1 MKTSKYILALVFTVW
16 CALGNLYA
24 INSTYYS
31 SIDGKKDSG
40 LREALTTL
48 VYNKHTTGLSYDWTF
63 DGIDW
68 DSNGNVYD
76 IYSDCGHKKTDE
88 TGSYKCCCDA
98 INREHIVPQSLFSD
112 KTPQKTDRHHL
123 YVVDG
128 KVNGYRSNYAFG
140 ECSAGTKGTCGNA
153 STVKPS
159 EGKATCTNHEYG
171 KLGTSTFSEVQISD
185 KVYEPK
191 DEYKGDIARAI
202 MYMVIRYA
210 TTDQCKVGSGTGNLY
225 PVTAWSGS
233 SNCGLM
239 FSGSL
244 STNYGLS
251 AYGKALLLKW
261 HRNDPVSAKEIARN
275 DGVAA
280 KQGNRNPFIDY
291 PCLAEYLWGNKA
303 GETVTLSELV
313 GTFTGSWSTGDGCPC
328 GTNPAITLPTGAI
341 DCGSTSANTPITK
354 TITVQGVNL
363 TGNLTLG
370 VSGGNSSLFS
380 LNATTILKAAAEAG
394 TTVNITYTPTSA
406 GSHSTTLTIGG
417 GGLASSRTISGT
429 CCNPY
434 TVTLSRNGITETI
447 GACGTYTLP
456 TAENEAD
463 PCDGW
468 KFQGWI
474 TDGTS
479 FAENQTKAPS
489 YTSSV
494 TGATT
499 LYAVYAK
506 TTTGAP
512 RRVKTA
518 ESTATYTFKS
528 KSWTATEGNWTSG
541 KDGNGYGNSGVQ
553 VTTGTTGANATC
565 PNSYSNITGITV
577 SYCTNGNSGAG
588 SIKMGVGSTEVTQSV
603 TKTGGTTARNLLF
616 DFSSTKPSG
625 NPKITVTCSTNSI
638 YVCGVTITYGSG
650 STSTTNYKKLPCTTY
665 TISYSDADGIAAG
678 GMYWADVTSALSG
691 ATVTLDNEPAKNYEF
706 TGWTVTNTSTS
717 QAIAVTNDQFTM
729 PAANVTVKA
738 NFNAL
743 CTGELTKPNVTAT
756 PGNNKIT
763 LTWPNVTNATSYD
776 VTIGAGVG
784 YTTECST
791 PTIGTIT
798 NSGGTN
804 TCVITG
810 LVNGLDYT
818 TSVVAQSTTYCDS
831 QAEEDTTTP
840 TTVVPTN
847 VTVTFNANGGEG
859 SIANQTIQYNKATNL
874 TANNNSITRTG
885 YTFQGW
891 ATSST
896 GAKVYND
903 GASVTLTDDITLF
916 AVWQANKHSV
926 TFSQPT
932 TGGTFTVNSSSNS
945 PVNNVDFGSTV
956 TIAITPTNSHFTVTT
971 VTVSG
976 TGGSVTVNGSDN
988 SRSFTMPDYDVTVSV
1003 TLTED
1008 TKYTA
1013 TFYNNGSSH
1022 NTQTTYAGSNVT
1034 KPGDP
1039 TPCDGFEFVGW
1050 AAATQAT
1057 ETTTSP
1063 TILTWPQTMPSNAVS
1078 YYAVF
1083 SRTESGSGPS
1093 TPATLEATYA
1103 SHDGWTIS
1111 GTGGS
1116 SYWILKEGASIT
1128 SPVISDLSTVTS
1140 ITFDARTY
1148 GGSSYKT
1155 VNVSTSGSVSVGSA
1169 DASSTSLV
1177 SKTINV
1183 SGLTGSGS
1191 LVFSSSTT
1199 SSANG
1204 PGINNIVINYSTGGG
1219 GTTYYTTSCADC
1231 TNKVTLAK
1239 GAETNGTFTLSKSNG
1254 EYNNCS
1260 SNFTVTVSA
1269 ISVTDPTN
1277 YRFKDVTA
1285 NGGHNTVTDNGD
1297 GTYTVTYEKGYSI
1310 TSTVTANF
1318 ETIPSHT
1325 VTWSENGDNS
1335 NQVSYKEGASI
1346 TFPNNASGCDDKI
1359 FKGWSAT
1366 TVDETDTEPTYVTSA
1381 TMGTSDITYY
1391 AVFADENSGG
1401 GSGAFDGSSAGTYKI
1416 YALVGSTKNYAT
1428 GSISNGKMSSTT
1440 DESQAANFTFESVT
1454 DGLAIKTGTT
1464 YITYSSSTNLGTS
1477 SNAYAWTFASGTKGT
1492 WRVNSGTSGRGWIFR
1507 DGTGFGGYATNNV
1520 TAGGNEY
1527 YDLEIVGEGAGTSY
1541 SGYTTSCVTPT
1552 EVTVKFD
1559 ANGGTGTMTDQDDIP
1574 YNTPTALKKNTFTR
1588 DGYTFQGW
1596 ATSASG
1602 EKVYDDE
1609 EVVTLKRKVT
1619 TLYAVWAVNS
1629 YNISIT
1635 QPKDG
1640 TISTGTISTSPAGSA
1655 ACGAS
1660 VTVSISNVNS
1670 HYDFSSFTVTK
1681 AGGGTVALTGSGTS
1695 QTFTMPASNVT
1706 VTATLTK
1713 KTTYIVTWSADGDES
1728 NKVEYIQGENIAF
1741 PSSAEG
1747 CGDKT
1752 FVGWS
1757 ATQFPETDDVP
1768 SFVTSATMGTSN
1780 LIYYAVYAD
1789 AGGSGGG
1796 SGDYVLVESD
1806 PGAAN
1811 WEGDYLVAYSSTI
1824 FADGR
1829 KGGTDDG
1836 CIGKQYVNVN
1846 PGENLDGKV
1855 VAGSWGDTYNI
1866 TLEKIGATSTY
1877 LMKTKDGKYN
1887 YYSSNNNG
1895 LTATSNKSTA
1905 EDYPLSIT
1913 FNSSSDIAIAISAG
1927 AVFHYNTQQFFRFYK
1942 NGGQSAVYL
1951 YKKGGGGGSYSGYTT
1966 TCGPGISAKSGQ
1978 WLTSANGQK
1987 VKTEIRVSAK
1997 NFAEATTL
2005 AATSSNGNFTVSLAE
2020 TAVPGTKAGL
2030 TTTMTVEY
2038 TPSSADV
2045 KENATITLTAGDVT
2059 KTITVNGRSLPEQ
2072 FLLIVKKSSD
2082 WYALPAN
2089 MTKGAGEYD
2098 GVAVTPDNST
2108 TPTSVA
2114 VAPSTVAYALKSV
2127 ANARYAAAGN
2137 YVRLVGNNN
2146 TCLWTNS
2153 TTDITTIQDTCKL
2166 SESNG
2171 TNHEWELSTTDGV
2184 RYTIANPHHPDY
2196 AEGRRL
2202 AYGSKFGLYK
2212 AEAVF
2217 YIVPAGCSTKPTNV
2231 VTVARRTDVNFSWN
2245 SSAAQMKIDVYSNE
2259 GMSTLVKSETVEAS
2273 PHLMDG
2279 LEQETDYWY
2288 RLTPVGDDA
2297 CAVTGSFRTN
2307 GPTIEVVEWKEDAVV
2322 VYVDIDEGVNPK
2334 VIIDG
2339 EQEHGLGSGVIATEL
2354 FFSKY
2359 FEGAGNMKLVSIYN
2373 GTTHNISLANYKL
2386 YTKNCSTPDNET
2398 QLANSSFGST
2408 TEYPIN
2414 TLGTIKTGQEIVFF
2428 TRPDAPKNNST
2439 DAEKELYNCSNSY
2452 LEAMA
2457 AKNGA
2462 DENPRWIECK
2472 DGTTFPAMKFNGNDA
2487 ICLEKNETLI
2497 DVIGSTGTPGKSK
2510 NCANRL
2516 NDVGW
2521 PITVKNIDYQK
2532 ASNDESFDVLFA
2544 ATSKPHTTEQ
2554 QRLAILAGF
2563 NVNLEDEEINL
2574 YTARCI
2580 LFRDKNV
2587 TSGEK
2592 AVALNTGAD
2601 FVTAGNHTYQG
2612 QNYSTEWNGRYVCM
2626 TSSMQTA
2633 AGVESDSKAT
2643 CNSYHELGVFDYSEY
2658 YTDWNT
2664 ISDDKT
2670 LDQFETE
2677 TEGLYQIP
2685 VDELSQ
2691 YSCLNLRFQLVKD
2704 EVLLTEAPV
2713 QVPIFVT
2720 DERTTADPIFTEIM
2734 KTESTHEPLY
2744 PESVER
2750 CRTCGVLVLGTGTL
2764 TKDNTGAEHDISEV
2778 GNLTLYPG
2786 GKLVVPNSTSLT
2798 ASSITCRVEKDNVP
2812 VTDLKGNLI
2821 TKDNQLTV
2829 TRRIR
2834 NDRYYFFSLPY
2845 DCLLKD
2851 VQWADGTQAEYGVDY
2866 LILEYDGE
2874 TRAEEGSYVG
2884 WPGHWKNIED
2894 GIIHAGKGYNIG
2906 VSSSTPKELVFPMA
2920 IGGTNL
2926 TEAEHAKYAEFPV
2939 DMKEYFGQY
2948 TAIDDNWNLIAHP
2961 YLTKIDCTPTGDAA
2975 VDVEWE
2981 TCTSCEREADDP
2993 TQQIEPKSGTLE
3005 DGGATWQ
3012 VTANG
3017 ELIITGD
3024 GHFPD
3029 YGSSDQT
3036 PWAYARDKIKSV
3048 KISGSIVRIGNC
3060 AFANF
3065 LSLKT
3070 VVIASPVTQIATQVF
3085 ANCSTLVS
3093 INIERPAVYII
3104 DVAED
3109 AFLGF
3114 DDTMLKGITLSVPG
3128 SLYDEYYNG
3137 TSTSS
3142 QSSIWKKMTLMKVE
3156 DSSTSGDGTTTNPA
3170 PQRIEPRRTID
3181 PNPESGVLYVNIP
3194 YEITK
3199 SDGTKSVDYETATPI
3214 SSITDIP
3221 PFTAVFIQGVGRGQM
3236 TFTKS
3241 ESGSHAPWRRSKASI
3256 TGPDESI
3263 FVGVTIHGNGQSDG
3277 AALRLRPDFHP
3288 GYKAGFDLT
3297 KLMQFYTPRPRIYM
3311 MSQNTRLSFLAI
3323 SDDDAKYLWQ
3333 PVGVYAYE
3341 PGTYTIALS
3350 DKYPLDQV
3358 AAVYL
3363 RDAQTGV
3370 ITNLMHGNYTIETT
3384 KQLYTNTR
3392 FSIRVMLRREE
3403 KVDTP
3408 TFIEPVDNPNAPHK
3422 FIRDGLMYIMRDGK
3436 VYDLTGTPVQDK
3448 NIMLNH

>member
-1 MKTSKYILALVFTVW
+1 MKTIKYILALALCCV
-16 CALGNLYA
+16 LGNTYA
-24 INSTYYS
+24 VNKEYYS
-31 SIDGKKDSG
+31 SINGKKDSE
-40 LREALTTL
+40 LRAALTAL
-48 VYNKHTTGLSYDWTF
+48 VYNNHTFGLAYDWEF
-63 DGIDW
+63 NGIDW
-68 DSNGNVYD
+68 DSDGNVYD
-76 IYSDCGHKKTDE
+76 IYSNCGHTKNDATDQ
-88 TGSYKCCCDA
+88 YKCCCDA
-98 INREHIVPQSLFSD
+98 INREHIVPQSTFSS
-112 KTPQKTDRHHL
+112 KYPQYADRHHL
-123 YVVDG
+123 FVVDG

-140 ECSAGTKGTCGNA
+140 ECSGGTKGTCSNS

-159 EGKATCTNHEYG
+159 EGTSTCANHEYG
-171 KLGTSTFSEVQISD
+171 KLGNSTFSEVSISD

-191 DEYKGDIARAI
+191 DEFKGDIARAI

-210 TTDQCKVGSGTGNLY
+210 TASDCKVKSGSGTSANEF
-225 PVTAWSGS
+225 PVTAWSSS

-239 FSGSL
+239 FSSSL

-251 AYGKALLLKW
+251 NYGKALLMKW
-261 HRNDPVSAKEIARN
+261 HKADAPSDREKARN
-275 DGVAA
+275 NGVEA

-291 PCLAEYLWGNKA
+291 PELAEYLWGTKA
-303 GETVTLSELV
+303 GTVVNLDNLTP
-313 GTFTGSWSTGDGCPC
+313 TFTTPCTGKL
-328 GTNPAITLPTGAI
+328 TTPAVTA
-341 DCGSTSANTPITK
+341 
-354 TITVQGVNL
+354 V
-363 TGNLTLG
+363 
-370 VSGGNSSLFS
+370 GGN
-380 LNATTILKAAAEAG
+380 
-394 TTVNITYTPTSA
+394 
-406 GSHSTTLTIGG
+406 
-417 GGLASSRTISGT
+417 
-429 CCNPY
+429 
-434 TVTLSRNGITETI
+434 
-447 GACGTYTLP
+447 
-456 TAENEAD
+456 
-463 PCDGW
+463 
-468 KFQGWI
+468 Q
-474 TDGTS
+474 
-479 FAENQTKAPS
+479 Q
-489 YTSSV
+489 
-494 TGATT
+494 
-499 LYAVYAK
+499 
-506 TTTGAP
+506 
-512 RRVKTA
+512 
-518 ESTATYTFKS
+518 
-528 KSWTATEGNWTSG
+528 
-541 KDGNGYGNSGVQ
+541 
-553 VTTGTTGANATC
+553 
-565 PNSYSNITGITV
+565 
-577 SYCTNGNSGAG
+577 
-588 SIKMGVGSTEVTQSV
+588 
-603 TKTGGTTARNLLF
+603 
-616 DFSSTKPSG
+616 
-625 NPKITVTCSTNSI
+625 
-638 YVCGVTITYGSG
+638 
-650 STSTTNYKKLPCTTY
+650 
-665 TISYSDADGIAAG
+665 
-678 GMYWADVTSALSG
+678 
-691 ATVTLDNEPAKNYEF
+691 
-706 TGWTVTNTSTS
+706 
-717 QAIAVTNDQFTM
+717 
-729 PAANVTVKA
+729 
-738 NFNAL
+738 
-743 CTGELTKPNVTAT
+743 
-756 PGNNKIT
+756 IT
-763 LTWPNVTNATSYD
+763 LTWSDVANATGYNVNIS
-776 VTIGAGVG
+776 AGVG
-784 YTTECST
+784 YTTECSS
-791 PTIGTIT
+791 PIIGAISH
-798 NSGGTN
+798 SGTTN

-810 LVNGLDYT
+810 LVNGLTYT
-818 TSVVAQSTTYCDS
+818 TSVVATSTTTCNSD
-831 QAEEDTTTP
+831 ADTDEVTP
-840 TTVVPTN
+840 ATN
-847 VTVTFNANGGEG
+847 VTVTFNSNGGSG
-859 SIANQTIQYNKATNL
+859 TMANQTIPYNTPTNL
-874 TANNNSITRTG
+874 TTNAFTRTG

-891 ATSST
+891 ATT
-896 GAKVYND
+896 ANGAKVYND
-903 GASVTLTDDITLF
+903 GASVTLTTNTELF
-916 AVWQANKHSV
+916 AVWK
-926 TFSQPT
+926 
-932 TGGTFTVNSSSNS
+932 VNSF
-945 PVNNVDFGSTV
+945 NVSFSKPDGAT
-956 TIAITPTNSHFTVTT
+956 
-971 VTVSG
+971 
-976 TGGSVTVNGSDN
+976 SVTVNGQTSSPQTANYNSTVTVVVTPDEAHTVSGVSVTGSLSVTRTDN
-988 SRSFTMPDYDVTVSV
+988 TFTFTMPNNAVTV
-1003 TLTED
+1003 TITMAA
-1008 TKYTA
+1008 KPQQTA
-1013 TFYNNGSSH
+1013 TFYNNGVSYD
-1022 NTQTTYAGSNVT
+1022 TQTTYVGSNIT
-1034 KPGDP
+1034 KPTDP
-1039 TPCDGFEFVGW
+1039 TPCTGYTFVGW

-1063 TILTWPQTMPSNAVS
+1063 TILTWPQTMPSSDVS

-1083 SRTESGSGPS
+1083 SRTASGSGPS

-1111 GTGGS
+1111 GTGGT
-1116 SYWILKEGASIT
+1116 SYWILKDGASIT

-1177 SKTINV
+1177 GKTINV

-1219 GTTYYTTSCADC
+1219 STTYYTTSPDCCVNTITITKGSDPAHGTFSLDKSGTVCIDGGNASVTVTATPDTHYHLATVTSTSGTPGTISGNTCTITGISANTTINVTFAADPKDVVNWYVSG
-1231 TNKVTLAK
+1231 TPTQEEKYAGETLA
-1239 GAETNGTFTLSKSNG
+1239 GITAPTTDDCYGSKVFVGWTADDSYEDDSNAPDDL
-1254 EYNNCS
+1254 
-1260 SNFTVTVSA
+1260 F
-1269 ISVTDPTN
+1269 TDPTT
-1277 YRFKDVTA
+1277 KTMPA
-1285 NGGHNTVTDNGD
+1285 GGTN
-1297 GTYTVTYEKGYSI
+1297 
-1310 TSTVTANF
+1310 
-1318 ETIPSHT
+1318 
-1325 VTWSENGDNS
+1325 
-1335 NQVSYKEGASI
+1335 
-1346 TFPNNASGCDDKI
+1346 
-1359 FKGWSAT
+1359 
-1366 TVDETDTEPTYVTSA
+1366 
-1381 TMGTSDITYY
+1381 YY
-1391 AVFADENSGG
+1391 AVFADAGNG
-1401 GSGAFDGSSAGTYKI
+1401 GSANLIAYDGTGIMTLEEIEGVSQNGVSTYADGQAPYLLKFDDSGDYIQFALPSVPTALSFNYKMIGGANA
-1416 YALVGSTKNYAT
+1416 STMTIKECAT
-1428 GSISNGKMSSTT
+1428 
-1440 DESQAANFTFESVT
+1440 
-1454 DGLAIKTGTT
+1454 
-1464 YITYSSSTNLGTS
+1464 
-1477 SNAYAWTFASGTKGT
+1477 ASGTYSDVQALSISGSQ
-1492 WRVNSGTSGRGWIFR
+1492 NSSGTL
-1507 DGTGFGGYATNNV
+1507 TTTATFTKQYVRMVFTKGSNV
-1520 TAGGNEY
+1520 G
-1527 YDLEIVGEGAGTSY
+1527 VGAITITGAGTSY
-1541 SGYTTSCVTPT
+1541 SGYTTSCVIPT

-1559 ANGGTGTMTDQDDIP
+1559 ANGGTGTMADQVID
-1574 YNTPTALKKNTFTR
+1574 YNTATALNKNTFTR

-1596 ATSASG
+1596 ALSASG

-1629 YNISIT
+1629 YTITLT

-1655 ACGAS
+1655 NCGAT
-1660 VTVSISNVNS
+1660 VTVSISGVNS
-1670 HYDFSSFTVTK
+1670 HYDFTSFTVTK
-1681 AGGGTVALTGSGTS
+1681 AGGGTVTLSGSGTS
-1695 QTFTMPASNVT
+1695 QTFTMPADNVT

-1728 NKVEYIQGENIAF
+1728 NKVEYIQGEAIAF

-1747 CGDKT
+1747 CGDKV

-1757 ATQFPETDDVP
+1757 ATQFSEQEEAPT
-1768 SFVTSATMGTSN
+1768 FVTSATMGTSN
-1780 LIYYAVYAD
+1780 LTYYAVFAD
-1789 AGGSGGG
+1789 EGGSGSSSNVDDQLTRSTTGVNNG
-1796 SGDYVLVESD
+1796 SGYSD
-1806 PGAAN
+1806 WSGKSGTSGAVYAGNSAGGNNSIQLRASDNAGIVSTTSPGKIKKVVVDWNSNTASGRIVDVYASNTAYTSSAN
-1811 WEGDYLVAYSSTI
+1811 LFGSTPQGTKVGSITYGSQTELTITGDYAYVGVRSHGN
-1824 FADGR
+1824 A
-1829 KGGTDDG
+1829 
-1836 CIGKQYVNVN
+1836 
-1846 PGENLDGKV
+1846 L
-1855 VAGSWGDTYNI
+1855 
-1866 TLEKIGATSTY
+1866 Y
-1877 LMKTKDGKYN
+1877 LNSVSFTWAV
-1887 YYSSNNNG
+1887 
-1895 LTATSNKSTA
+1895 TA
-1905 EDYPLSIT
+1905 
-1913 FNSSSDIAIAISAG
+1913 
-1927 AVFHYNTQQFFRFYK
+1927 
-1942 NGGQSAVYL
+1942 
-1951 YKKGGGGGSYSGYTT
+1951 GGSYSNYTT
-1966 TCGPGISAKSGQ
+1966 TCGPSVSARGGQ
-1978 WLTSANGQK
+1978 WLTSAKGQK

-1997 NFAEATTL
+1997 NFADATTL
-2005 AATSSNGNFTVSLAE
+2005 SASSNNGNFSVSLAE

-2030 TTTMTVEY
+2030 TTTLTVEY
-2038 TPSSADV
+2038 TPSSADDT
-2045 KENATITLTAGDVT
+2045 EDATITLSAGGKT
-2059 KTITVNGRSLPEQ
+2059 KEITVHGRSLPEQ

-2098 GVAVTPDNST
+2098 GVAVTPNNST
-2108 TPTSVA
+2108 TPASVA
-2114 VAPSTVAYALKSV
+2114 VAPSTIAYALKSV

-2153 TTDITTIQDTCKL
+2153 TTDTYTIQNTGKL
-2166 SESNG
+2166 SEANG
-2171 TNHEWELSTTDGV
+2171 ANHEWELSTTDGV

-2196 AEGRRL
+2196 AEGRKL
-2202 AYGSKFGLYK
+2202 AYGAKFGLYES
-2212 AEAVF
+2212 EAVF
-2217 YIVPAGCSTKPTNV
+2217 YIVSAGCSTKPTNV

-2245 SSAAQMKIDVYSNE
+2245 SSAAEMQIDVYSNE
-2259 GMSTLVKSETVEAS
+2259 AMNALVKSETVEAS
-2273 PHLMDG
+2273 PHMMDG
-2279 LEQETDYWY
+2279 LNQETDYWF

-2322 VYVDIDEGVNPK
+2322 VYVDIADDVNPK

-2359 FEGAGNMKLVSIYN
+2359 FEGAGDMKLVAIYN

-2386 YTKNCSTPDNET
+2386 YTKNCSTPDTEGE
-2398 QLANSSFGST
+2398 LASSSFGGT

-2428 TRPDAPKNNST
+2428 TRPLTTGNQANLSTCSLEFLNSV
-2439 DAEKELYNCSNSY
+2439 ASKS
-2452 LEAMA
+2452 
-2457 AKNGA
+2457 GA
-2462 DENPRWIECK
+2462 DENPRWIEC
-2472 DGTTFPAMKFNGNDA
+2472 DGSTFPKMQFNGNDA
-2487 ICLEKNETLI
+2487 VCLEKNETLI

-2521 PITVKNIDYQK
+2521 PISAKNIDYNK
-2532 ASNDESFDVLFA
+2532 ASDDESFDVLFA
-2544 ATSKPHTTEQ
+2544 ATSKPHTTNEE
-2554 QRLAILAGF
+2554 RLAILEGF
-2563 NVNLEDEEINL
+2563 NIDLTHEYIDL
-2574 YTARCI
+2574 TTARCI

-2612 QNYSTEWNGRYVCM
+2612 QNYSTEWNGRLVCM
-2626 TSSMQTA
+2626 DAAHQTA
-2633 AGVESDSKAT
+2633 AGVSDDSKAT

-2685 VDELSQ
+2685 VDELAQ
-2691 YSCLNLRFQLVKD
+2691 YSCLNLRFQLVKND
-2704 EVLLTEAPV
+2704 VLLTEAPV

-2734 KTESTHEPLY
+2734 KTEGTNEPMY

-2750 CRTCGVLVLGTGTL
+2750 CKTCGVLVLGTGQL
-2764 TKDNTGAEHDISEV
+2764 TKDNTGAAHDISEV

-2786 GKLVVPNSTSLT
+2786 AKLVVPKSTSLT
-2798 ASSITCRVEKDNVP
+2798 ASSITCRVEKDSVP
-2812 VTDLKGNLI
+2812 VTDLKGDLI
-2821 TKDNQLTV
+2821 TKDEQLTV
-2829 TRRIR
+2829 TRRISH
-2834 NDRYYFFSLPY
+2834 DRYYFFSLPY

-2874 TRAEEGSYVG
+2874 GRAEDGSYSSFVTG
-2884 WPGHWKNIED
+2884 VGHWKNIED

-2906 VSSSTPKELVFPMA
+2906 VSSSTPKELVFPLA

-2926 TEAEHAKYAEFPV
+2926 TEAEHDKYTNYPV
-2939 DMKEYFGQY
+2939 DVEEYFGQY

-2961 YLTKIDCTPTGDAA
+2961 YLTKFDGTQEGA

-2981 TCTSCEREADDP
+2981 TCTSCYRDSIAAIDDP

-3156 DSSTSGDGTTTNPA
+3156 DSSTSGDGTNTGNA

-3241 ESGSHAPWRRSKASI
+3241 EGSPAPWRKSKASSAN
-3256 TGPDESI
+3256 PDESI

-3311 MSQNTRLSFLAI
+3311 LSQNTRLSFLAI
-3323 SDDDAKYLWQ
+3323 SDDEAKYLWQ

-3350 DKYPLDQV
+3350 NDYPLDQV

-3392 FSIRVMLRREE
+3392 FSIRVMLRREVE
-3403 KVDTP
+3403 VDTP
-3408 TFIEPVDNPNAPHK
+3408 TYIEPVDNPNAPHK
-3422 FIRDGLMYIMRDGK
+3422 FIRDGVMYIMHDGK
-3436 VYDLTGTPVQDK
+3436 VYDLTGKPAVDAHLL
-3448 NIMLNH
+3448 LNR